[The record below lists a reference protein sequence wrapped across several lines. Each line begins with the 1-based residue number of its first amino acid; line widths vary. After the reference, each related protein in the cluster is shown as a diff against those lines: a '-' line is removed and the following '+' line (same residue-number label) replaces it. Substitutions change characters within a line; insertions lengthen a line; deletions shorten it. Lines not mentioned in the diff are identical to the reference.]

1 MEENHLLDNIPR
13 KEVYAQLFAILSN
26 RRRNSDNQLIIGIS
40 EEEVSNVLNK
50 SIEET
55 KDLVQEFNDYLLG
68 LGLSIVEYEYQK
80 QIWICIK
87 SMYAAPIE
95 LSEEELGVLG
105 GLIMLTEEKE
115 HNYIEQAVL
124 LEYFVSRE
132 YFNEYRLRRI
142 INRLIESAYVSKQ
155 AGKLTYGPRT
165 LIELNE
171 EVRRRI
177 SNQAT
182 DLLF

>member
-1 MEENHLLDNIPR
+1 MN
-13 KEVYAQLFAILSN
+13 
-26 RRRNSDNQLIIGIS
+26 
-40 EEEVSNVLNK
+40 
-50 SIEET
+50 
-55 KDLVQEFNDYLLG
+55 
-68 LGLSIVEYEYQK
+68 
-80 QIWICIK
+80 
-87 SMYAAPIE
+87 
-95 LSEEELGVLG
+95 
-105 GLIMLTEEKE
+105 MLTEELTEEQERKS
-115 HNYIEQAVL
+115 IEQTAL

-165 LIELNE
+165 LIELNQ

-182 DLLF
+182 NLLF